1 MEIYKGASAFAGIA
15 IGKIRF
21 YRKGEYQVRQHQADD
36 VKKELHNFDV
46 ARRHVMQTLKE
57 EYDGVTGKQMAQN
70 ADEHSCKRKALER
83 MTISGGTERCLETE
97 KVSVEKMEDAQNLVL
112 EQAELLG
119 SGSFLRA
126 VQSMITGEKVTAA
139 YAVQTTRDE
148 LQSTFSNLNDP
159 SIKERIYNVSRVS
172 DLLLEILGEDENKI
186 DLGEEPVILVADTL
200 SPAELMEMNKDKLL
214 GIVTRKGSATS
225 HAAILAKNM
234 DIPCV
239 TGIGIPQ
246 SEEEWEDSVAI
257 IDGYTGTIY
266 LEPDSEIRKE
276 YEIRRKADLVER
288 EELLKLKNQ
297 ADVTKDGREVG
308 IYANIGSLD
317 DLNSVLYYGARG
329 IGLLRSEFQ
338 YLGRENYPGE
348 EELFQAYKKT
358 AQTMGDRLVIIRT
371 ADLGADKQASYLEIP
386 KETNPLMG
394 NRGIRLSLDRK
405 NLFKTQIRAIYRAS
419 WYGNLGM
426 MYPMICAE
434 EEMDEIEALV
444 AEVKEELTKE
454 EIPFKEIRTGIMM
467 ETPAAVMIGEELA
480 KRVDFLGIG
489 TNDLTQ
495 YTLAM
500 DRQNPLLQNKYNDHH
515 PAILRMIKMIVE
527 AGHAQNCKVCLCGE
541 LAADTRLSET
551 FLKMG
556 VDALSVVPACILPVR
571 KALRRVCM
579 EEQNG

>member
-15 IGKIRF
+15 IGKIQF
-21 YRKGEYQVRQHQADD
+21 YRKGEYQLRQHQADD
-36 VKKELHNFDV
+36 IKTEQRNFDI

-57 EYDGVTGKQMAQN
+57 EYDSAGISEAI
-70 ADEHSCKRKALER
+70 EH
-83 MTISGGTERCLETE
+83 
-97 KVSVEKMEDAQNLVL
+97 QVL

-126 VQSMITGEKVTAA
+126 VQSMISGEKVTAA

-148 LQSTFSNLNDP
+148 LNGTFGNLKDP
-159 SIKERIYNVSRVS
+159 SIKERIHNVSRVS
-172 DLLLEILGEDENKI
+172 DLLLEILGKEEKKI
-186 DLGEEPVILVADTL
+186 NLGEEPVILAADAL
-200 SPAELMEMNKDKLL
+200 SPAELMEMDKDKLL

-225 HAAILAKNM
+225 HTAILAKSM

-239 TGIGIPQ
+239 TGVGIPA
-246 SEEEWEDSVAI
+246 SEEEWEDTVAI
-257 IDGYTGTIY
+257 IDGYTGTLY
-266 LEPDSEIRKE
+266 LEPDREVRRE

-288 EELLKLKNQ
+288 EALLKLK
-297 ADVTKDGREVG
+297 DEKDITLDGKEVG

-317 DLNSVLYYGARG
+317 DLNSALYYGARG

-338 YLGRENYPGE
+338 YLGRESYPGE

-358 AQTMGDRLVIIRT
+358 AQTMGDRLVVIRT
-371 ADLGADKQASYLEIP
+371 ADLGADKQAAYLEIP
-386 KETNPLMG
+386 QETNPLMG
-394 NRGIRLSLDRK
+394 NRGIRFCLDRK

-426 MYPMICAE
+426 MYPMISEE
-434 EEMDEIEALV
+434 EEMDAIEELIR
-444 AEVKEELTKE
+444 EVKTELSSE
-454 EIPFKEIRTGIMM
+454 GIPFKNIRTGIMM

-480 KRVDFLGIG
+480 RRVDFLGIG

-500 DRQNPLLQNKYNDHH
+500 DRQNPLLQKKYNDHH
-515 PAILRMIKMIVE
+515 PAVVRMIKMIID
-527 AGHAQNCKVCLCGE
+527 AGHKENCKVCLCGE
-541 LAADTRLSET
+541 LAADTRLTET
-551 FLKMG
+551 FLRMG

-571 KALRRVCM
+571 KALRAARVKN
-579 EEQNG
+579 EDE

>member
-21 YRKGEYQVRQHQADD
+21 YQKGEYQLRQHQADD
-36 VKKELHNFDV
+36 IKTEQRNFDV

-57 EYDGVTGKQMAQN
+57 EYDSAGISEAI
-70 ADEHSCKRKALER
+70 EH
-83 MTISGGTERCLETE
+83 
-97 KVSVEKMEDAQNLVL
+97 QVL

-126 VQSMITGEKVTAA
+126 VQSMISGEKVTAA

-148 LQSTFSNLNDP
+148 LNGTFGNLKDP
-159 SIKERIYNVSRVS
+159 SIKERIHNVSRVS
-172 DLLLEILGEDENKI
+172 DLLLEILGKEEKKI
-186 DLGEEPVILVADTL
+186 NLGEEPVILAADAL
-200 SPAELMEMNKDKLL
+200 SPAELMEMDKDKLL

-225 HAAILAKNM
+225 HTAILAKSM

-239 TGIGIPQ
+239 TGVGIPA
-246 SEEEWEDSVAI
+246 SEEEWEDTVAI
-257 IDGYTGTIY
+257 IDGYTGTLY
-266 LEPDSEIRKE
+266 LEPDREVRRE

-288 EELLKLKNQ
+288 EALLKLK
-297 ADVTKDGREVG
+297 DEKDITLDGKEVG

-317 DLNSVLYYGARG
+317 DLNSALYYGARG

-338 YLGRENYPGE
+338 YLGRESYPGE

-358 AQTMGDRLVIIRT
+358 AQTMGDRLVVIRT
-371 ADLGADKQASYLEIP
+371 ADLGADKQAAYLEIP
-386 KETNPLMG
+386 QETNPLMG
-394 NRGIRLSLDRK
+394 NRGIRFCLDRK

-426 MYPMICAE
+426 MYPMISEE
-434 EEMDEIEALV
+434 EEMDAIEELIR
-444 AEVKEELTKE
+444 EVKAELTGE
-454 EIPFKEIRTGIMM
+454 GIPFKNIRTGIMM

-480 KRVDFLGIG
+480 RRVDFLGIG

-500 DRQNPLLQNKYNDHH
+500 DRQNPLLQKKYNDHH
-515 PAILRMIKMIVE
+515 PAVVRMIKMIID
-527 AGHAQNCKVCLCGE
+527 AGHKENCKVCLCGE
-541 LAADTRLSET
+541 LAADTRLTET
-551 FLKMG
+551 FLRMG

-571 KALRRVCM
+571 KALRAARVKN
-579 EEQNG
+579 EDE

>member
-1 MEIYKGASAFAGIA
+1 MEIYKGTSAFAGVA

-21 YRKGEYQVRQHQADD
+21 YRKGEYQTRQHQADD
-36 VKKELHNFDV
+36 VKKELKSFDI
-46 ARRHVMQTLKE
+46 ARRHVMQILKE
-57 EYDGVTGKQMAQN
+57 EYDKNQM
-70 ADEHSCKRKALER
+70 
-83 MTISGGTERCLETE
+83 
-97 KVSVEKMEDAQNLVL
+97 NLVL

-148 LQSTFSNLNDP
+148 LQSTFSGLTD
-159 SIKERIYNVSRVS
+159 SSVKERIYNVSRIS
-172 DLLLEILGEDENKI
+172 GLLLDILGEDTRKI
-186 DLGEEPVILVADTL
+186 DLGEEPVILAAENL
-200 SPAELMEMNKDKLL
+200 SPVELMEMNKDMLL
-214 GIVTRKGSATS
+214 GIITRAGSSTS

-239 TGIGIPQ
+239 TGIGLPQ
-246 SEEEWEDSVAI
+246 SEEEWEDNVAI
-257 IDGYTGTIY
+257 IDGYTGTVY
-266 LEPDSEIRKE
+266 LEPDSEVRKE
-276 YEIRRKADLVER
+276 YEIRRKADLIER
-288 EELLKLKNQ
+288 EALLQLKDA
-297 ADVTKDGREVG
+297 ADVTKDGHKVK

-317 DLNSVLYYGARG
+317 DLNSALYYGARG

-338 YLGRENYPGE
+338 YLGRESYPGE

-358 AQTMGDRLVIIRT
+358 AETMGGRFVVIRT
-371 ADLGADKQASYLEIP
+371 ADLGADKMADYLEIP

-419 WYGNLGM
+419 CYGNLGM
-426 MYPMICAE
+426 MYPMICSE
-434 EEMDEIEALV
+434 EEMDEVEAV
-444 AEVKEELTKE
+444 VEEAKMELKTAG
-454 EIPFKEIRTGIMM
+454 IPFKDIRTGIMM

-480 KRVDFLGIG
+480 KRVDFMGIG

-500 DRQNPLLQNKYNDHH
+500 DRQNPLLQKKYNDHH
-515 PAILRMIKMIVE
+515 PAILKMIQMIVE

-541 LAADTRLSET
+541 LAADTRLTEQ
-551 FLKMG
+551 FLRMG
-556 VDALSVVPACILPVR
+556 VDALSVVPVCILPVR
-571 KALRRVCM
+571 KAIREVYM
-579 EEQNG
+579 GEQNE

>member
-21 YRKGEYQVRQHQADD
+21 YRKGEYQLRQHQADD
-36 VKKELHNFDV
+36 IKTEQRNFDI

-57 EYDGVTGKQMAQN
+57 EYDSAGISEAI
-70 ADEHSCKRKALER
+70 EHQ
-83 MTISGGTERCLETE
+83 I
-97 KVSVEKMEDAQNLVL
+97 L

-126 VQSMITGEKVTAA
+126 VQSMISGEKVTAA

-148 LQSTFSNLNDP
+148 LNGTFGNLKDP
-159 SIKERIYNVSRVS
+159 SIKERIHNVSRVS
-172 DLLLEILGEDENKI
+172 DLLLEILGKEEKKI
-186 DLGEEPVILVADTL
+186 NLGEEPVILAADAL
-200 SPAELMEMNKDKLL
+200 SPAELMEMDKDKLL

-225 HAAILAKNM
+225 HTAILAKSM

-239 TGIGIPQ
+239 TGVGIPA
-246 SEEEWEDSVAI
+246 SEEEWEDTVAI
-257 IDGYTGTIY
+257 IDGYTGTLY
-266 LEPDSEIRKE
+266 LEPDREVRRE

-288 EELLKLKNQ
+288 EALLKLK
-297 ADVTKDGREVG
+297 DEKDITLDGKEVG

-317 DLNSVLYYGARG
+317 DLNSALYYGARG

-338 YLGRENYPGE
+338 YLGRESYPGE

-358 AQTMGDRLVIIRT
+358 AQTMGDRLVVIRT
-371 ADLGADKQASYLEIP
+371 ADLGADKQAAYLEIP
-386 KETNPLMG
+386 QETNPLMG
-394 NRGIRLSLDRK
+394 NRGIRFCLDRK

-426 MYPMICAE
+426 MYPMISEE
-434 EEMDEIEALV
+434 EEMDAIEELIR
-444 AEVKEELTKE
+444 EVKAELSSE
-454 EIPFKEIRTGIMM
+454 GIPFKNIRTGIMM

-500 DRQNPLLQNKYNDHH
+500 DRQNPLLQKKYNDHH
-515 PAILRMIKMIVE
+515 PAVVRMIKMIID
-527 AGHAQNCKVCLCGE
+527 AGHKENCKVCLCGE
-541 LAADTRLSET
+541 LAADTRLTET
-551 FLKMG
+551 FLRMG

-571 KALRRVCM
+571 KALRAARVKN
-579 EEQNG
+579 EDE

>member
-15 IGKIRF
+15 IGKIQF
-21 YRKGEYQVRQHQADD
+21 YRKGEYQLRQHQADD
-36 VKKELHNFDV
+36 IKTEQRNFDV

-57 EYDGVTGKQMAQN
+57 EYDSAGISEAI
-70 ADEHSCKRKALER
+70 EH
-83 MTISGGTERCLETE
+83 
-97 KVSVEKMEDAQNLVL
+97 QVL

-126 VQSMITGEKVTAA
+126 VQSMISGEKVTAA

-148 LQSTFSNLNDP
+148 LNGTFGNLKDP
-159 SIKERIYNVSRVS
+159 SIKERIHNVSRVS
-172 DLLLEILGEDENKI
+172 DLLLEILGKEEKKI
-186 DLGEEPVILVADTL
+186 NLGEEPVILAADAL
-200 SPAELMEMNKDKLL
+200 SPAELMEMDKDKLL

-225 HAAILAKNM
+225 HTAILAKSM

-239 TGIGIPQ
+239 TGVGIPA
-246 SEEEWEDSVAI
+246 SEEEWEDTVAI
-257 IDGYTGTIY
+257 IDGYTGTLY
-266 LEPDSEIRKE
+266 LEPDREVRRE

-288 EELLKLKNQ
+288 EALLKLK
-297 ADVTKDGREVG
+297 DEKDITLDGKEVG

-317 DLNSVLYYGARG
+317 DLNSALYYGARG

-338 YLGRENYPGE
+338 YLGRESYPGE

-358 AQTMGDRLVIIRT
+358 AQTMGDRLVVIRT
-371 ADLGADKQASYLEIP
+371 ADLGADKQAAYLEIP
-386 KETNPLMG
+386 QETNPLMG
-394 NRGIRLSLDRK
+394 NRGIRFCLDRK

-426 MYPMICAE
+426 MYPMISEE
-434 EEMDEIEALV
+434 EEMDAIEELIR
-444 AEVKEELTKE
+444 EVKTELSSE
-454 EIPFKEIRTGIMM
+454 GIPFKNIRTGILM

-480 KRVDFLGIG
+480 RRVDFLGIG

-500 DRQNPLLQNKYNDHH
+500 DRQNPLLQKKYNDHH
-515 PAILRMIKMIVE
+515 PAVVRMIKMIID
-527 AGHAQNCKVCLCGE
+527 AGHKENCKVCLCGE
-541 LAADTRLSET
+541 LAADTRLTET
-551 FLKMG
+551 FLRMG

-571 KALRRVCM
+571 KALRAARVKN
-579 EEQNG
+579 EDE

>member
-15 IGKIRF
+15 IGKIQF
-21 YRKGEYQVRQHQADD
+21 YRKGEYQLRQHQADD
-36 VKKELHNFDV
+36 IKTEQRNFDV

-57 EYDGVTGKQMAQN
+57 EYDSAGISEAI
-70 ADEHSCKRKALER
+70 EH
-83 MTISGGTERCLETE
+83 
-97 KVSVEKMEDAQNLVL
+97 QVL

-126 VQSMITGEKVTAA
+126 VQSMISGEKVTAA

-148 LQSTFSNLNDP
+148 LNGTFGNLKDP
-159 SIKERIYNVSRVS
+159 SIKERIHNVSRVS
-172 DLLLEILGEDENKI
+172 DLLLEILGKEEKKI
-186 DLGEEPVILVADTL
+186 NLGEEPVILAADAL
-200 SPAELMEMNKDKLL
+200 SPAELMEMDKEKLL

-225 HAAILAKNM
+225 HTAILAKSM

-239 TGIGIPQ
+239 TGVGIPA
-246 SEEEWEDSVAI
+246 SEEEWEDTVAI
-257 IDGYTGTIY
+257 IDGYTGTLY
-266 LEPDSEIRKE
+266 LEPDREVRRE

-288 EELLKLKNQ
+288 EALLKLK
-297 ADVTKDGREVG
+297 DEKDITLDGKEVG

-317 DLNSVLYYGARG
+317 DLNSALYYGARG

-338 YLGRENYPGE
+338 YLGRESYPGE

-358 AQTMGDRLVIIRT
+358 AQTMGDRLVVIRT
-371 ADLGADKQASYLEIP
+371 ADLGADKQAAYLEIP
-386 KETNPLMG
+386 QETNPLMG
-394 NRGIRLSLDRK
+394 NRGIRFCLDRK

-426 MYPMICAE
+426 MYPMISEE
-434 EEMDEIEALV
+434 EEMDAIEELIR
-444 AEVKEELTKE
+444 EVKAELTGE
-454 EIPFKEIRTGIMM
+454 GIPFKNIRTGIMM

-480 KRVDFLGIG
+480 RRVDFLGIG

-500 DRQNPLLQNKYNDHH
+500 DRQNPLLQKKYNDHH
-515 PAILRMIKMIVE
+515 PAVVRMIKMIID
-527 AGHAQNCKVCLCGE
+527 AGHKENCKVCLCGE
-541 LAADTRLSET
+541 LAADTRLTET
-551 FLKMG
+551 FLRMG

-571 KALRRVCM
+571 KALRAARVKN
-579 EEQNG
+579 EDE

>member
-15 IGKIRF
+15 IGKIQF
-21 YRKGEYQVRQHQADD
+21 YRKGEYQLRQHQADD
-36 VKKELHNFDV
+36 IKTEQRNFDV

-57 EYDGVTGKQMAQN
+57 EYDSAGISEAI
-70 ADEHSCKRKALER
+70 EH
-83 MTISGGTERCLETE
+83 
-97 KVSVEKMEDAQNLVL
+97 QVL

-126 VQSMITGEKVTAA
+126 VQSMISGEKVTAA

-148 LQSTFSNLNDP
+148 LNGTFGNLKDP
-159 SIKERIYNVSRVS
+159 SIKERIHNVSRVS
-172 DLLLEILGEDENKI
+172 DLLLEILGKEEKKI
-186 DLGEEPVILVADTL
+186 NLGEEPVILAADAL
-200 SPAELMEMNKDKLL
+200 SPAELMEMDKDKLL

-225 HAAILAKNM
+225 HTAILAKSM

-239 TGIGIPQ
+239 TGVGIPA
-246 SEEEWEDSVAI
+246 SEEEWEDTVAI
-257 IDGYTGTIY
+257 IDGYTGTLY
-266 LEPDSEIRKE
+266 LEPDREVRRE

-288 EELLKLKNQ
+288 EALLKLK
-297 ADVTKDGREVG
+297 DEKDITLDGKEVG

-317 DLNSVLYYGARG
+317 DLNSALYYGARG

-338 YLGRENYPGE
+338 YLGREGYPGE

-358 AQTMGDRLVIIRT
+358 AQTMGDRLVVIRT
-371 ADLGADKQASYLEIP
+371 ADLGADKQAAYLEIP
-386 KETNPLMG
+386 QETNPLMG
-394 NRGIRLSLDRK
+394 NRGIRFCLDRK

-426 MYPMICAE
+426 MYPMISEE
-434 EEMDEIEALV
+434 EEMDAIEELIR
-444 AEVKEELTKE
+444 EVKAELSSE
-454 EIPFKEIRTGIMM
+454 GIPFKNIRTGIMM

-480 KRVDFLGIG
+480 RRVDFLGIG

-500 DRQNPLLQNKYNDHH
+500 DRQNPLLQKKYNDHH
-515 PAILRMIKMIVE
+515 PAVVRMIKMIID
-527 AGHAQNCKVCLCGE
+527 AGHKENCKVCLCGE
-541 LAADTRLSET
+541 LAADTRLTET
-551 FLKMG
+551 FLRMG

-571 KALRRVCM
+571 KALRAARVKN
-579 EEQNG
+579 EDE

>member
-1 MEIYKGASAFAGIA
+1 MEIYKGTSAFAGVA

-21 YRKGEYQVRQHQADD
+21 YRKGEYQTRQHQADD
-36 VKKELHNFDV
+36 VKKELKSFDI
-46 ARRHVMQTLKE
+46 ARRHVMQILKE
-57 EYDGVTGKQMAQN
+57 EYDKNQM
-70 ADEHSCKRKALER
+70 
-83 MTISGGTERCLETE
+83 
-97 KVSVEKMEDAQNLVL
+97 NLVL

-148 LQSTFSNLNDP
+148 LRSTFSGLTD
-159 SIKERIYNVSRVS
+159 SSVKERIYNVSRIS
-172 DLLLEILGEDENKI
+172 GLLLDILGEDTRKI
-186 DLGEEPVILVADTL
+186 DLGEEPVILAAENL
-200 SPAELMEMNKDKLL
+200 SPVELMEMNKDMLL
-214 GIVTRKGSATS
+214 GIITRAGSSTS

-239 TGIGIPQ
+239 TGIGLPQ

-257 IDGYTGTIY
+257 IDGYTGTVY
-266 LEPDSEIRKE
+266 LEPDSEVRKE
-276 YEIRRKADLVER
+276 YEIRRKADLIER
-288 EELLKLKNQ
+288 EALLQLKDA
-297 ADVTKDGREVG
+297 ADVTKDGHKVK

-317 DLNSVLYYGARG
+317 DLNSALYYGARG

-338 YLGRENYPGE
+338 YLGRESYPGE

-358 AQTMGDRLVIIRT
+358 AETMGDRFVVIRT
-371 ADLGADKQASYLEIP
+371 ADLGADKTAGYLEIP

-419 WYGNLGM
+419 CYGNLGM
-426 MYPMICAE
+426 MYPMICSE
-434 EEMDEIEALV
+434 EEMDEVEAV
-444 AEVKEELTKE
+444 VEEAKMELKTAG
-454 EIPFKEIRTGIMM
+454 IPFKDIRTGIMM

-480 KRVDFLGIG
+480 KRVDFMGIG

-500 DRQNPLLQNKYNDHH
+500 DRQNPLLQKKYNDHH
-515 PAILRMIKMIVE
+515 PAILKMIQMIVE

-541 LAADTRLSET
+541 LAADTRLTEQ
-551 FLKMG
+551 FLRMG
-556 VDALSVVPACILPVR
+556 VDALSVVPVCILPVR
-571 KALRRVCM
+571 KAIREVYM
-579 EEQNG
+579 GEQNE

>member
-21 YRKGEYQVRQHQADD
+21 YRKGEYQLRQHQADD
-36 VKKELHNFDV
+36 IKTEQRNFDI

-57 EYDGVTGKQMAQN
+57 EYDSAGISEAI
-70 ADEHSCKRKALER
+70 EH
-83 MTISGGTERCLETE
+83 
-97 KVSVEKMEDAQNLVL
+97 QVL

-126 VQSMITGEKVTAA
+126 VQSMISGEKVTAA

-148 LQSTFSNLNDP
+148 LNGTFGNLKDS
-159 SIKERIYNVSRVS
+159 SIKERIHNVSRVS
-172 DLLLEILGEDENKI
+172 DLLLEILGKEEKKI
-186 DLGEEPVILVADTL
+186 NLGEEPVILAADAL
-200 SPAELMEMNKDKLL
+200 SPAELMEMDKDKLL

-225 HAAILAKNM
+225 HTAILAKSM

-239 TGIGIPQ
+239 TGVGIPA
-246 SEEEWEDSVAI
+246 SEEEWEDTVAI
-257 IDGYTGTIY
+257 IDGYTGTLY
-266 LEPDSEIRKE
+266 LEPDREVRRE

-288 EELLKLKNQ
+288 EALLKLK
-297 ADVTKDGREVG
+297 DEKDITLDGKEVG

-317 DLNSVLYYGARG
+317 DLNSALYYGARG

-338 YLGRENYPGE
+338 YLGRESYPGE

-358 AQTMGDRLVIIRT
+358 AQTMGDRLVVIRT
-371 ADLGADKQASYLEIP
+371 ADLGADKQAAYLEIP
-386 KETNPLMG
+386 QETNPLMG
-394 NRGIRLSLDRK
+394 NRGIRFCLDRK

-426 MYPMICAE
+426 MYPMISEE
-434 EEMDEIEALV
+434 EEMDAIEELIR
-444 AEVKEELTKE
+444 EVKTELSSE
-454 EIPFKEIRTGIMM
+454 GIPFKNIRTGIMM

-480 KRVDFLGIG
+480 RRVDFLGIG

-500 DRQNPLLQNKYNDHH
+500 DRQNPLLQKKYNDHH
-515 PAILRMIKMIVE
+515 PAVVRMIKMIID
-527 AGHAQNCKVCLCGE
+527 AGHKENCKVCLCGE
-541 LAADTRLSET
+541 LAADTRLTET
-551 FLKMG
+551 FLRMG

-571 KALRRVCM
+571 KALRAARVKN
-579 EEQNG
+579 EDE

>member
-15 IGKIRF
+15 IGKIQF
-21 YRKGEYQVRQHQADD
+21 YRKGEYQLRQHQADD
-36 VKKELHNFDV
+36 IKTEQRNFDV

-57 EYDGVTGKQMAQN
+57 EYDSAGISEAI
-70 ADEHSCKRKALER
+70 EH
-83 MTISGGTERCLETE
+83 
-97 KVSVEKMEDAQNLVL
+97 QVL

-126 VQSMITGEKVTAA
+126 VQSMISGEKVTAA

-148 LQSTFSNLNDP
+148 LNGTFGNLKDP
-159 SIKERIYNVSRVS
+159 SIKERIHNVSRVS
-172 DLLLEILGEDENKI
+172 DLLLEILGKEEKKI
-186 DLGEEPVILVADTL
+186 NLGEEPVILAADAL
-200 SPAELMEMNKDKLL
+200 SPAELMEMDKERLL

-225 HAAILAKNM
+225 HTAILAKSM

-239 TGIGIPQ
+239 TGVGIPA
-246 SEEEWEDSVAI
+246 SEEEWEDTVAI
-257 IDGYTGTIY
+257 IDGYTGTLY
-266 LEPDSEIRKE
+266 LEPDREVRRE

-288 EELLKLKNQ
+288 EALLKLK
-297 ADVTKDGREVG
+297 DEKDITLDGKEVG

-317 DLNSVLYYGARG
+317 DLNSALYYGARG

-338 YLGRENYPGE
+338 YLGRESYPGE

-358 AQTMGDRLVIIRT
+358 AQTMGDRLVVIRT
-371 ADLGADKQASYLEIP
+371 ADLGADKQAAYLEIP
-386 KETNPLMG
+386 QETNPLMG
-394 NRGIRLSLDRK
+394 NRGIRFCLDRK

-426 MYPMICAE
+426 MYPMISEE
-434 EEMDEIEALV
+434 EEMDAIEELIR
-444 AEVKEELTKE
+444 EVKAELTGE
-454 EIPFKEIRTGIMM
+454 GIPFKNIRTGIMM

-480 KRVDFLGIG
+480 RRVDFLGIG

-500 DRQNPLLQNKYNDHH
+500 DRQNPLLQKKYNDHH
-515 PAILRMIKMIVE
+515 PAVVRMIKMIID
-527 AGHAQNCKVCLCGE
+527 AGHKENCKVCLCGE
-541 LAADTRLSET
+541 LAADTRLTET
-551 FLKMG
+551 FLRMG

-571 KALRRVCM
+571 KALRAARVKN
-579 EEQNG
+579 EDE

>member
-15 IGKIRF
+15 IGKIWF
-21 YRKGEYQVRQHQADD
+21 YKKGEYQIRQHQADD
-36 VKKELHNFDV
+36 VKKELKVFDV

-57 EYDGVTGKQMAQN
+57 EYD
-70 ADEHSCKRKALER
+70 
-83 MTISGGTERCLETE
+83 
-97 KVSVEKMEDAQNLVL
+97 KMSENQIL
-112 EQAELLG
+112 EQAKLLG

-139 YAVQTTRDE
+139 YAVETTKDE
-148 LQSTFSNLNDP
+148 LQGTFSGLNDV
-159 SIKERIYNVSRVS
+159 SIKERIFNVSRVCE
-172 DLLLEILGEDENKI
+172 LLLEILGEDEKKI
-186 DLGEEPVILVADTL
+186 NLGEEPVILAADTL
-200 SPAELMEMNKDKLL
+200 SPAELMEMDKEKLL
-214 GIVTRKGSATS
+214 GIITRGGSATS

-257 IDGYTGTIY
+257 IDGYTGTVY
-266 LEPDSEIRKE
+266 LEPDNEVRRE
-276 YEIRRKADLVER
+276 YEIRQNADKVER
-288 EELLKLKNQ
+288 ESLLKLR
-297 ADVTKDGREVG
+297 DERDITLDGHEVG
-308 IYANIGSLD
+308 IYANIGNLD
-317 DLNSVLYYGARG
+317 DLNSAIYYGARG
-329 IGLLRSEFQ
+329 VGLLRSEFQ

-348 EELFQAYKKT
+348 EELFQAYKKS
-358 AQTMGDRLVIIRT
+358 AQTMGERLVVIRT

-386 KETNPLMG
+386 QETNPLMG
-394 NRGIRLSLDRK
+394 NRGIRFCLDRK

-419 WYGNLGM
+419 WYGNLAM

-444 AEVKEELTKE
+444 AEVKGELTKE
-454 EIPFKEIRTGIMM
+454 GIPFKEIRTGIMM

-541 LAADTRLSET
+541 LAADTRLTET

-571 KALRRVCM
+571 KALRGVCM
-579 EEQNG
+579 EDKNG

>member
-15 IGKIRF
+15 IGKIQF
-21 YRKGEYQVRQHQADD
+21 YRKGEYQLRQHQADD
-36 VKKELHNFDV
+36 IKTEQRNFDI

-57 EYDGVTGKQMAQN
+57 EYDSAGISEAI
-70 ADEHSCKRKALER
+70 EH
-83 MTISGGTERCLETE
+83 
-97 KVSVEKMEDAQNLVL
+97 QVL

-126 VQSMITGEKVTAA
+126 VQSMISGEKVTAA

-148 LQSTFSNLNDP
+148 LNGTFGNLKDP
-159 SIKERIYNVSRVS
+159 SIKERIHNVSRVS
-172 DLLLEILGEDENKI
+172 DLLLEILGKEEKKI
-186 DLGEEPVILVADTL
+186 NLGEEPVILAADAL
-200 SPAELMEMNKDKLL
+200 SPAELMEMDKDKLL

-225 HAAILAKNM
+225 HTAILAKSM

-239 TGIGIPQ
+239 TGVGIPA
-246 SEEEWEDSVAI
+246 SEEEWEDTVAI
-257 IDGYTGTIY
+257 IDGYTGTLY
-266 LEPDSEIRKE
+266 LEPDREVRRE

-288 EELLKLKNQ
+288 EALLKLK
-297 ADVTKDGREVG
+297 DEKDITLDGKEVG

-317 DLNSVLYYGARG
+317 DLNSALYYGARG

-338 YLGRENYPGE
+338 YLGRESYPGE

-358 AQTMGDRLVIIRT
+358 AQTMGDRLVVIRT
-371 ADLGADKQASYLEIP
+371 ADLGADKQAAYLEIP
-386 KETNPLMG
+386 QETNPLMG
-394 NRGIRLSLDRK
+394 NRGIRFCLDRK

-426 MYPMICAE
+426 MYPMISEE
-434 EEMDEIEALV
+434 EEMDAIEELIR
-444 AEVKEELTKE
+444 EVKDELTGE
-454 EIPFKEIRTGIMM
+454 GIPFKNIRTGIMM

-480 KRVDFLGIG
+480 RRVDFLGIG

-500 DRQNPLLQNKYNDHH
+500 DRQNPLLQKKYNDHH
-515 PAILRMIKMIVE
+515 PAVVRMIKMIID
-527 AGHAQNCKVCLCGE
+527 AGHKENCKVCLCGE
-541 LAADTRLSET
+541 LAADTRLTET
-551 FLKMG
+551 FLRMG

-571 KALRRVCM
+571 KALQAARVKN
-579 EEQNG
+579 EDEIKDIVHE

>member
-15 IGKIRF
+15 IGKIQF
-21 YRKGEYQVRQHQADD
+21 YRKGEYQLRQHQADD
-36 VKKELHNFDV
+36 IKTEQRNFDV

-57 EYDGVTGKQMAQN
+57 EYDSAGISEAI
-70 ADEHSCKRKALER
+70 EHQ
-83 MTISGGTERCLETE
+83 I
-97 KVSVEKMEDAQNLVL
+97 L

-126 VQSMITGEKVTAA
+126 VQSMISGEKVTAA

-148 LQSTFSNLNDP
+148 LNGTFGNLKDP
-159 SIKERIYNVSRVS
+159 SIKERIHNVSRVS
-172 DLLLEILGEDENKI
+172 DLLLEILGKEEKKI
-186 DLGEEPVILVADTL
+186 NLGEEPVILAADAL
-200 SPAELMEMNKDKLL
+200 SPAELMEMDKDKLL

-225 HAAILAKNM
+225 HTAILAKSM

-239 TGIGIPQ
+239 TGVGIPA
-246 SEEEWEDSVAI
+246 SEEEWEDTVAI
-257 IDGYTGTIY
+257 IDGYTGTLY
-266 LEPDSEIRKE
+266 LEPDREVRRE

-288 EELLKLKNQ
+288 EALLKLK
-297 ADVTKDGREVG
+297 DEKDITLDGKEVG

-317 DLNSVLYYGARG
+317 DLNSALYYGARG

-338 YLGRENYPGE
+338 YLGRESYPGE

-358 AQTMGDRLVIIRT
+358 AQTMGDRLVVIRT
-371 ADLGADKQASYLEIP
+371 ADLGADKQAAYLEIP
-386 KETNPLMG
+386 QETNPLMG
-394 NRGIRLSLDRK
+394 NRGIRFCLDRK

-426 MYPMICAE
+426 MYPMISEE
-434 EEMDEIEALV
+434 EEMDAIEELIR
-444 AEVKEELTKE
+444 EVKAELSSE
-454 EIPFKEIRTGIMM
+454 GIPFKNIRTGIMM

-480 KRVDFLGIG
+480 RRVDFLGIG

-500 DRQNPLLQNKYNDHH
+500 DRQNPLLQKKYNDHH
-515 PAILRMIKMIVE
+515 PAVVRMIKMIID
-527 AGHAQNCKVCLCGE
+527 AGHKENCKVCLCGE
-541 LAADTRLSET
+541 LAADTRLTET
-551 FLKMG
+551 FLRMG

-571 KALRRVCM
+571 KALRAARVKN
-579 EEQNG
+579 EDE

>member
-15 IGKIRF
+15 IGKIWF
-21 YRKGEYQVRQHQADD
+21 YKKGEYQIRQHQADD
-36 VKKELHNFDV
+36 VKKELKVFDV

-57 EYDGVTGKQMAQN
+57 EYD
-70 ADEHSCKRKALER
+70 
-83 MTISGGTERCLETE
+83 
-97 KVSVEKMEDAQNLVL
+97 KMSENQIL
-112 EQAELLG
+112 EQAKLLG

-139 YAVQTTRDE
+139 YAVETTKDE
-148 LQSTFSNLNDP
+148 LQGTFSGLNDV
-159 SIKERIYNVSRVS
+159 SIKERIFNVSRVCE
-172 DLLLEILGEDENKI
+172 LLLEILGEDEKKI
-186 DLGEEPVILVADTL
+186 NLGEEPVILAADTL
-200 SPAELMEMNKDKLL
+200 SPAELMEMDKEKLL
-214 GIVTRKGSATS
+214 GIITRGGSATS

-257 IDGYTGTIY
+257 IDGYTGTVY
-266 LEPDSEIRKE
+266 LEPDNEVRRE
-276 YEIRRKADLVER
+276 YEIRQNADKVER
-288 EELLKLKNQ
+288 ESLLKLR
-297 ADVTKDGREVG
+297 DERDITLDGHEVG
-308 IYANIGSLD
+308 IYANIGNLD
-317 DLNSVLYYGARG
+317 DLNSAIYYGARG

-348 EELFQAYKKT
+348 EELFQAYKKS
-358 AQTMGDRLVIIRT
+358 AQTMGERLVVIRT

-386 KETNPLMG
+386 QETNPMMG
-394 NRGIRLSLDRK
+394 NRGIRFCLDRK

-426 MYPMICAE
+426 MYPMIWAE

-444 AEVKEELTKE
+444 AEVKGELTKE
-454 EIPFKEIRTGIMM
+454 GIPFKEIRTGIMM

-541 LAADTRLSET
+541 LAADTRLTET

-571 KALRRVCM
+571 KALRGVCM
-579 EEQNG
+579 EDKKWIKKVKS

>member
-21 YRKGEYQVRQHQADD
+21 YKKGEYQIRQHQADD
-36 VKKELHNFDV
+36 VKKELKVFDV

-57 EYDGVTGKQMAQN
+57 EYD
-70 ADEHSCKRKALER
+70 
-83 MTISGGTERCLETE
+83 
-97 KVSVEKMEDAQNLVL
+97 KMSENQIL
-112 EQAELLG
+112 EQAKLLG

-139 YAVQTTRDE
+139 YAVETTKDE
-148 LQSTFSNLNDP
+148 LQGTFSGLNDV
-159 SIKERIYNVSRVS
+159 SVKERIFNVSRVCE
-172 DLLLEILGEDENKI
+172 LLLEILGEDEKKI
-186 DLGEEPVILVADTL
+186 NLGEEPVILAADTL
-200 SPAELMEMNKDKLL
+200 SPAELMEMDKEKLL
-214 GIVTRKGSATS
+214 GIITRGGSATS

-234 DIPCV
+234 EIPCV

-257 IDGYTGTIY
+257 IDGYTGTLY
-266 LEPDSEIRKE
+266 LEPDNEVRRE
-276 YEIRRKADLVER
+276 YEIRQNADKVER
-288 EELLKLKNQ
+288 ESLLKLR
-297 ADVTKDGREVG
+297 DERDITLDGHEVG
-308 IYANIGSLD
+308 IYANIGNLD
-317 DLNSVLYYGARG
+317 DLNSAIYYGARG

-348 EELFQAYKKT
+348 EELFQAYKKS
-358 AQTMGDRLVIIRT
+358 AQTMGERLVVIRT

-386 KETNPLMG
+386 QETNPLMG
-394 NRGIRLSLDRK
+394 NRGIRFCLDRK

-541 LAADTRLSET
+541 LAADTRLTET

-571 KALRRVCM
+571 KALRGVCM

>member
-21 YRKGEYQVRQHQADD
+21 YQKGEYQLRQHQADD
-36 VKKELHNFDV
+36 IKTEQRNFDI

-57 EYDGVTGKQMAQN
+57 EYDSAGISEAI
-70 ADEHSCKRKALER
+70 EH
-83 MTISGGTERCLETE
+83 
-97 KVSVEKMEDAQNLVL
+97 QVL

-126 VQSMITGEKVTAA
+126 VQSMISGEKVTAA

-148 LQSTFSNLNDP
+148 LNGTFSNLKDP
-159 SIKERIYNVSRVS
+159 SIKERIHNVSRIS
-172 DLLLEILGEDENKI
+172 DLLLEILGKEEKKI
-186 DLGEEPVILVADTL
+186 NLGEEPVILAADAL
-200 SPAELMEMNKDKLL
+200 SPAELMEMDKDKLL

-225 HAAILAKNM
+225 HTAILAKSM

-239 TGIGIPQ
+239 TGVGIPA
-246 SEEEWEDSVAI
+246 SEEEWEDTVAI
-257 IDGYTGTIY
+257 IDGYTGTLY
-266 LEPDSEIRKE
+266 LEPDREVRRE

-288 EELLKLKNQ
+288 EALLKLK
-297 ADVTKDGREVG
+297 DEKDITLDGKEVG

-317 DLNSVLYYGARG
+317 DLNSALYYGARG

-338 YLGRENYPGE
+338 YLGRESYPGE

-358 AQTMGDRLVIIRT
+358 AQTMGDRLVVIRT
-371 ADLGADKQASYLEIP
+371 ADLGADKQAAYLEIP
-386 KETNPLMG
+386 QETNPLMG
-394 NRGIRLSLDRK
+394 NRGIRFCLDRK

-426 MYPMICAE
+426 MYPMISEE
-434 EEMDEIEALV
+434 EEMDAIEELIR
-444 AEVKEELTKE
+444 EVKAELSSE
-454 EIPFKEIRTGIMM
+454 GIPFKNIRTGIMM

-480 KRVDFLGIG
+480 RRVDFLGIG

-500 DRQNPLLQNKYNDHH
+500 DRQNPLLQKKYDDHH
-515 PAILRMIKMIVE
+515 PAVVRMIKMIID
-527 AGHAQNCKVCLCGE
+527 AGHKENCKVCLCGE
-541 LAADTRLSET
+541 LAADTRLTET
-551 FLKMG
+551 FLRMG

-571 KALRRVCM
+571 KALRAARVKN
-579 EEQNG
+579 EDE

>member
-15 IGKIRF
+15 IGKIQF
-21 YRKGEYQVRQHQADD
+21 YRKGEYQLRQHQADD
-36 VKKELHNFDV
+36 IKTEQRNFDI

-57 EYDGVTGKQMAQN
+57 EYDSAGISEAI
-70 ADEHSCKRKALER
+70 EH
-83 MTISGGTERCLETE
+83 
-97 KVSVEKMEDAQNLVL
+97 QVL

-126 VQSMITGEKVTAA
+126 VQSMISGEKVTAA

-148 LQSTFSNLNDP
+148 LNGTFGNLKDP
-159 SIKERIYNVSRVS
+159 SIKERIHNVSRVS
-172 DLLLEILGEDENKI
+172 DLLLEILGKEEKKI
-186 DLGEEPVILVADTL
+186 NLGEEPVILAADAL
-200 SPAELMEMNKDKLL
+200 SPAELMEMDKDKLL

-225 HAAILAKNM
+225 HTAILAKSM

-239 TGIGIPQ
+239 TGVGIPA
-246 SEEEWEDSVAI
+246 SEEEWEDTVAI
-257 IDGYTGTIY
+257 IDGYTGTLY
-266 LEPDSEIRKE
+266 LEPDREVRRE

-288 EELLKLKNQ
+288 EALLKLK
-297 ADVTKDGREVG
+297 DEKDITLDGKEVG

-317 DLNSVLYYGARG
+317 DLNSALYYGARG

-338 YLGRENYPGE
+338 YLGRESYPGE

-358 AQTMGDRLVIIRT
+358 AQTMGDRLVVIRT
-371 ADLGADKQASYLEIP
+371 ADLGADKQAAYLEIP
-386 KETNPLMG
+386 QETNPLMG
-394 NRGIRLSLDRK
+394 NRGIRFCLDRK

-426 MYPMICAE
+426 MYPMISEE
-434 EEMDEIEALV
+434 EEMDAIEELIR
-444 AEVKEELTKE
+444 EVKAELSSE
-454 EIPFKEIRTGIMM
+454 GILFKNIRTGIMM

-480 KRVDFLGIG
+480 RRVDFLGIG

-500 DRQNPLLQNKYNDHH
+500 DRQNPLLQKKYNDHH
-515 PAILRMIKMIVE
+515 PAVVRMIKMIID
-527 AGHAQNCKVCLCGE
+527 AGHKENCKVCLCGE
-541 LAADTRLSET
+541 LAADTRLTET
-551 FLKMG
+551 FLRMG

-571 KALRRVCM
+571 KALRAARVKN
-579 EEQNG
+579 EDE

>member
-21 YRKGEYQVRQHQADD
+21 YQNGEYQLRLHQADD
-36 VKKELHNFDV
+36 IKTEQRNFDI

-57 EYDGVTGKQMAQN
+57 EYDSAGSSEAI
-70 ADEHSCKRKALER
+70 EH
-83 MTISGGTERCLETE
+83 
-97 KVSVEKMEDAQNLVL
+97 QVL

-126 VQSMITGEKVTAA
+126 VQSMISGEKVTAA

-148 LQSTFSNLNDP
+148 LNGTFSNLKDP
-159 SIKERIYNVSRVS
+159 SIKERIHNVSRVS
-172 DLLLEILGEDENKI
+172 DLLLEILGKEEKKI
-186 DLGEEPVILVADTL
+186 NLGEEPVILAADAL
-200 SPAELMEMNKDKLL
+200 SPAELMEMDKDKLL

-225 HAAILAKNM
+225 HTAILAKSM

-239 TGIGIPQ
+239 TGVGIPA
-246 SEEEWEDSVAI
+246 SEEEWEDTVAI
-257 IDGYTGTIY
+257 IDGYTGTLY
-266 LEPDSEIRKE
+266 LEPDREVRRE
-276 YEIRRKADLVER
+276 YEIRRKADIVER
-288 EELLKLKNQ
+288 EALLKLK
-297 ADVTKDGREVG
+297 DEKDITLDGREVG

-317 DLNSVLYYGARG
+317 DLNSALYYGARG

-338 YLGRENYPGE
+338 YLGRESYPGE

-358 AQTMGDRLVIIRT
+358 AQTMGERLVVIRT
-371 ADLGADKQASYLEIP
+371 ADLGADKQAAYLEIP
-386 KETNPLMG
+386 QETNPLMG
-394 NRGIRLSLDRK
+394 NRGIRFCLDRK

-426 MYPMICAE
+426 MYPMISEE
-434 EEMDEIEALV
+434 EEMDAIEELIQ
-444 AEVKEELTKE
+444 EVKAELSSE
-454 EIPFKEIRTGIMM
+454 GIPFKNIRTGIMM

-480 KRVDFLGIG
+480 RRVDFLGIG

-500 DRQNPLLQNKYNDHH
+500 DRQNPLLQKKYDDHH
-515 PAILRMIKMIVE
+515 PAVVRMIKMIID
-527 AGHAQNCKVCLCGE
+527 AGHKENCKVCLCGE
-541 LAADTRLSET
+541 LAADARLTET
-551 FLKMG
+551 FLRMG

-571 KALRRVCM
+571 KALRAARVKN
-579 EEQNG
+579 EDEIKDIVHE

>member
-21 YRKGEYQVRQHQADD
+21 YQKGEYQLRQHQADD
-36 VKKELHNFDV
+36 IKTEQRNFDI

-57 EYDGVTGKQMAQN
+57 EYDSAGISEAI
-70 ADEHSCKRKALER
+70 EH
-83 MTISGGTERCLETE
+83 
-97 KVSVEKMEDAQNLVL
+97 QVL

-126 VQSMITGEKVTAA
+126 VQSMISGEKVTAA

-148 LQSTFSNLNDP
+148 LNGTFSNLKDP
-159 SIKERIYNVSRVS
+159 SIKERIHNVSRVS
-172 DLLLEILGEDENKI
+172 DLLLEILGKEEKKI
-186 DLGEEPVILVADTL
+186 NLGEEPVILAADAL
-200 SPAELMEMNKDKLL
+200 SPAELMEMDKDKLL

-225 HAAILAKNM
+225 HTAILAKSM

-239 TGIGIPQ
+239 TGVGIPA
-246 SEEEWEDSVAI
+246 SEEEWEDTVAI
-257 IDGYTGTIY
+257 IDGYTGTLY
-266 LEPDSEIRKE
+266 LEPDREVRRE
-276 YEIRRKADLVER
+276 YEIRRKADIVER
-288 EELLKLKNQ
+288 EALLKLK
-297 ADVTKDGREVG
+297 DEKDITLDGKEVG

-317 DLNSVLYYGARG
+317 DLNSALYYGTRG

-338 YLGRENYPGE
+338 YLGRESYPGE

-358 AQTMGDRLVIIRT
+358 AQTMGDRLVVIRT
-371 ADLGADKQASYLEIP
+371 ADLGADKQAAYLEIP
-386 KETNPLMG
+386 QETNPLMG
-394 NRGIRLSLDRK
+394 NRGIRFCLDRK

-426 MYPMICAE
+426 MYPMISEE
-434 EEMDEIEALV
+434 EEMDAIEELIR
-444 AEVKEELTKE
+444 EVKAELTGE
-454 EIPFKEIRTGIMM
+454 GIPFKNIRTGIMM

-480 KRVDFLGIG
+480 RRVDFLGIG

-500 DRQNPLLQNKYNDHH
+500 DRQNPLLQKKYDDHH
-515 PAILRMIKMIVE
+515 PAVVRMIKMIID
-527 AGHAQNCKVCLCGE
+527 AGHKENCKVCLCGE
-541 LAADTRLSET
+541 LAADARLTET
-551 FLKMG
+551 FLRMG

-571 KALRRVCM
+571 KALRAARVKN
-579 EEQNG
+579 EDE

>member
-15 IGKIRF
+15 IGKIQF
-21 YRKGEYQVRQHQADD
+21 YRKGEYQLRQHQADD
-36 VKKELHNFDV
+36 IKTEQRNFDV

-57 EYDGVTGKQMAQN
+57 EYDSAGISEAI
-70 ADEHSCKRKALER
+70 EH
-83 MTISGGTERCLETE
+83 
-97 KVSVEKMEDAQNLVL
+97 QVL

-126 VQSMITGEKVTAA
+126 VQSMISGEKVTAA

-148 LQSTFSNLNDP
+148 LNGTFGNLKDP
-159 SIKERIYNVSRVS
+159 SIKERIHNVSRVS
-172 DLLLEILGEDENKI
+172 DLLLEILGKEEKKI
-186 DLGEEPVILVADTL
+186 NLGEEPVILAADAL
-200 SPAELMEMNKDKLL
+200 SPAELMEMDKDKLL

-225 HAAILAKNM
+225 HTAILAKSM

-239 TGIGIPQ
+239 TGVGIPA
-246 SEEEWEDSVAI
+246 SEEEWEDTVAI
-257 IDGYTGTIY
+257 IDGYTGTLY
-266 LEPDSEIRKE
+266 LEPDREVRRE

-288 EELLKLKNQ
+288 EALLKLKNE
-297 ADVTKDGREVG
+297 KDITLDGKEVG

-317 DLNSVLYYGARG
+317 DLNSALYYGARG

-338 YLGRENYPGE
+338 YLGRESYPGE

-358 AQTMGDRLVIIRT
+358 AQTMGDRLVVIRT
-371 ADLGADKQASYLEIP
+371 ADLGADKQAAYLEIP
-386 KETNPLMG
+386 QETNPLMG
-394 NRGIRLSLDRK
+394 NRGIRFCLDRK

-426 MYPMICAE
+426 MYPMISEE
-434 EEMDEIEALV
+434 EEMDAIEELIR
-444 AEVKEELTKE
+444 EVKAELTGE
-454 EIPFKEIRTGIMM
+454 GIPFKNIRTGIMM

-480 KRVDFLGIG
+480 RRVDFLGIG

-500 DRQNPLLQNKYNDHH
+500 DRQNPLLQKKYNDHH
-515 PAILRMIKMIVE
+515 PAVVRMIKMIID
-527 AGHAQNCKVCLCGE
+527 AGHKENCKVCLCGE
-541 LAADTRLSET
+541 LAADTRLTET
-551 FLKMG
+551 FLRMG

-571 KALRRVCM
+571 KALRAARVKN
-579 EEQNG
+579 EDE

>member
-1 MEIYKGASAFAGIA
+1 MEIYKGTSAFAGVA

-21 YRKGEYQVRQHQADD
+21 YRKGEYQTRQHQADD
-36 VKKELHNFDV
+36 VKKELKSFDI
-46 ARRHVMQTLKE
+46 ARRHVMQILKE
-57 EYDGVTGKQMAQN
+57 EYDKNQM
-70 ADEHSCKRKALER
+70 
-83 MTISGGTERCLETE
+83 
-97 KVSVEKMEDAQNLVL
+97 NLVL

-148 LQSTFSNLNDP
+148 LQSTFSGLTD
-159 SIKERIYNVSRVS
+159 SSVKERIYNVSRIS
-172 DLLLEILGEDENKI
+172 GLLLDILGGDTRKI
-186 DLGEEPVILVADTL
+186 DLGEEPVILAAENL
-200 SPAELMEMNKDKLL
+200 SPVELMEMNKDMLL
-214 GIVTRKGSATS
+214 GIITRAGSSTS

-239 TGIGIPQ
+239 TGIGLPQ
-246 SEEEWEDSVAI
+246 SEEEWEDNVAI
-257 IDGYTGTIY
+257 IDGYTGTVY
-266 LEPDSEIRKE
+266 LEPGSEVRKE
-276 YEIRRKADLVER
+276 YEIRRKADLIER
-288 EELLKLKNQ
+288 EALLQLKDA
-297 ADVTKDGREVG
+297 ADVTKDGHKVK

-317 DLNSVLYYGARG
+317 DLNSALYYGARG

-338 YLGRENYPGE
+338 YLGRESYPGE

-358 AQTMGDRLVIIRT
+358 AETMGDRFVVIRT
-371 ADLGADKQASYLEIP
+371 ADLGADKMADYLEIP

-419 WYGNLGM
+419 CYGNLGM
-426 MYPMICAE
+426 MYPMICSE
-434 EEMDEIEALV
+434 EEMDEVEAV
-444 AEVKEELTKE
+444 VEEAKMELKTAG
-454 EIPFKEIRTGIMM
+454 IPFKDIRTGIMM

-480 KRVDFLGIG
+480 KRVDFMGIG

-500 DRQNPLLQNKYNDHH
+500 DRQNPLLQKKYNDHH
-515 PAILRMIKMIVE
+515 PAILKMIQMIVE

-541 LAADTRLSET
+541 LAADTRLTEQ
-551 FLKMG
+551 FLRMG
-556 VDALSVVPACILPVR
+556 VDALSVVPVCILPVR
-571 KALRRVCM
+571 KAIREVYM
-579 EEQNG
+579 GEQNE

>member
-15 IGKIRF
+15 IGKIQF
-21 YRKGEYQVRQHQADD
+21 YRKGEYQLRQHQADD
-36 VKKELHNFDV
+36 IKTEQRNFDV

-57 EYDGVTGKQMAQN
+57 EYDSAGISEAI
-70 ADEHSCKRKALER
+70 EH
-83 MTISGGTERCLETE
+83 
-97 KVSVEKMEDAQNLVL
+97 QVL

-126 VQSMITGEKVTAA
+126 VQSMISGEKVTAA

-148 LQSTFSNLNDP
+148 LNGTFGNLKDP
-159 SIKERIYNVSRVS
+159 SIKERIHNVSRVS
-172 DLLLEILGEDENKI
+172 DLLLEILGKEEKKI
-186 DLGEEPVILVADTL
+186 NLGEEPVILAADAL
-200 SPAELMEMNKDKLL
+200 SPAELMEMDKDKLL

-225 HAAILAKNM
+225 HTAILAKSM

-239 TGIGIPQ
+239 TGVGIPA
-246 SEEEWEDSVAI
+246 SEEEWEDTVAI
-257 IDGYTGTIY
+257 IDGYTGTLY
-266 LEPDSEIRKE
+266 LEPDREVRRE

-288 EELLKLKNQ
+288 EALLKLK
-297 ADVTKDGREVG
+297 DEKDITLDGKEVG

-317 DLNSVLYYGARG
+317 DLNSALYYGARG

-338 YLGRENYPGE
+338 YLGRESYPGE

-358 AQTMGDRLVIIRT
+358 AQTMGDRLVVIRT
-371 ADLGADKQASYLEIP
+371 ADLGADKQAAYLEIP
-386 KETNPLMG
+386 QETNPLMG
-394 NRGIRLSLDRK
+394 NRGIRFCLDRK

-426 MYPMICAE
+426 MYPMISEE
-434 EEMDEIEALV
+434 EEMDAIEELIR
-444 AEVKEELTKE
+444 EVKAELTGE
-454 EIPFKEIRTGIMM
+454 GIPFKNIRTGIMM

-480 KRVDFLGIG
+480 RRVDFLGIG

-500 DRQNPLLQNKYNDHH
+500 DRQNPLLQKKYNDHH
-515 PAILRMIKMIVE
+515 PAVVRMIKMIID
-527 AGHAQNCKVCLCGE
+527 AGHKENCKVCLCGE
-541 LAADTRLSET
+541 LAADTRLTET
-551 FLKMG
+551 FLRMG

-571 KALRRVCM
+571 KALRAVRVKN
-579 EEQNG
+579 EDE

>member
-15 IGKIRF
+15 IGKIWF
-21 YRKGEYQVRQHQADD
+21 YKKGEYQIRQHQADD
-36 VKKELHNFDV
+36 VKKELKVFDV

-57 EYDGVTGKQMAQN
+57 EYD
-70 ADEHSCKRKALER
+70 
-83 MTISGGTERCLETE
+83 
-97 KVSVEKMEDAQNLVL
+97 KMSENQIL
-112 EQAELLG
+112 EQAKLLG

-139 YAVQTTRDE
+139 YAVETTKDE
-148 LQSTFSNLNDP
+148 LQGTFSGLNDV
-159 SIKERIYNVSRVS
+159 SIKERIFNVSRVCE
-172 DLLLEILGEDENKI
+172 LLLEILGEDEKKI
-186 DLGEEPVILVADTL
+186 NLGEEPVILAADTL
-200 SPAELMEMNKDKLL
+200 SPAELMEMDKEKLL
-214 GIVTRKGSATS
+214 GIITRGGSATS

-257 IDGYTGTIY
+257 IDGYTGTVY
-266 LEPDSEIRKE
+266 LEPDNEVRRE
-276 YEIRRKADLVER
+276 YEIRQNADKVER
-288 EELLKLKNQ
+288 ESLLKLR
-297 ADVTKDGREVG
+297 DERDITLDGHEVG
-308 IYANIGSLD
+308 IYANIGNLD
-317 DLNSVLYYGARG
+317 DLNSAIYYGARG
-329 IGLLRSEFQ
+329 VGLLRSEFQ

-348 EELFQAYKKT
+348 EELFQAYKKS
-358 AQTMGDRLVIIRT
+358 AQTMGERLEVIRT

-386 KETNPLMG
+386 QETNPLMG
-394 NRGIRLSLDRK
+394 NRGIRFCLDRK

-454 EIPFKEIRTGIMM
+454 GIPFKEIRTGIMM

-541 LAADTRLSET
+541 LAADTRLTET

-571 KALRRVCM
+571 KALRGVCM
-579 EEQNG
+579 EDKNG

>member
-21 YRKGEYQVRQHQADD
+21 YQKGEYQLRQHQADD
-36 VKKELHNFDV
+36 IKTEQRNFDI

-57 EYDGVTGKQMAQN
+57 EYDSAGISEAI
-70 ADEHSCKRKALER
+70 EHQ
-83 MTISGGTERCLETE
+83 I
-97 KVSVEKMEDAQNLVL
+97 L

-126 VQSMITGEKVTAA
+126 VQSMISGEKVTAA

-148 LQSTFSNLNDP
+148 LNGTFSNLKDP
-159 SIKERIYNVSRVS
+159 SIKERIHNVSRVS
-172 DLLLEILGEDENKI
+172 DLLLEILGKEEKKI
-186 DLGEEPVILVADTL
+186 NLGEEPVILAADAL
-200 SPAELMEMNKDKLL
+200 SPAELMEMDKDKLL

-225 HAAILAKNM
+225 HTAILAKSM

-239 TGIGIPQ
+239 TGVGIPA
-246 SEEEWEDSVAI
+246 SEEEWEDTVAI
-257 IDGYTGTIY
+257 IDGYTGTLY
-266 LEPDSEIRKE
+266 LEPDREVRRE
-276 YEIRRKADLVER
+276 YEIRRKADRVER
-288 EELLKLKNQ
+288 EALLKLK
-297 ADVTKDGREVG
+297 DEKDITLDGKEVG

-317 DLNSVLYYGARG
+317 DLNSALYYGARG

-338 YLGRENYPGE
+338 YLGRESYPGE

-358 AQTMGDRLVIIRT
+358 AQTMGDRLVVIRT
-371 ADLGADKQASYLEIP
+371 ADLGADKQAAYLEIP
-386 KETNPLMG
+386 QETNPLMG
-394 NRGIRLSLDRK
+394 NRGIRFCLDRK

-426 MYPMICAE
+426 MYPMISEE
-434 EEMDEIEALV
+434 EEMDAIEELIR
-444 AEVKEELTKE
+444 EVKAELSSE
-454 EIPFKEIRTGIMM
+454 GIPFKNIRTGIMM

-480 KRVDFLGIG
+480 RRVDFLGIG

-500 DRQNPLLQNKYNDHH
+500 DRQNPLLQKKYKDHH
-515 PAILRMIKMIVE
+515 PAVVRMIKMIID
-527 AGHAQNCKVCLCGE
+527 AGHKENCKVCLCGE
-541 LAADTRLSET
+541 LAADTRLTET
-551 FLKMG
+551 FLRMG

-571 KALRRVCM
+571 KALRAARVKN
-579 EEQNG
+579 EDE

>member
-15 IGKIRF
+15 IGKIQF
-21 YRKGEYQVRQHQADD
+21 YRKGEYQLRQHQADD
-36 VKKELHNFDV
+36 IKMEQRNFDV

-57 EYDGVTGKQMAQN
+57 EYDSAGISEAI
-70 ADEHSCKRKALER
+70 EH
-83 MTISGGTERCLETE
+83 
-97 KVSVEKMEDAQNLVL
+97 QVL

-126 VQSMITGEKVTAA
+126 VQSMISGEKVTAA

-148 LQSTFSNLNDP
+148 LNGTFGNLKDP
-159 SIKERIYNVSRVS
+159 SIKERIHNVSRVS
-172 DLLLEILGEDENKI
+172 DLLLEILGKEEKKI
-186 DLGEEPVILVADTL
+186 NLGEEPVILAADAL
-200 SPAELMEMNKDKLL
+200 SPAELMEMDKDKLL

-225 HAAILAKNM
+225 HTAILAKSM

-239 TGIGIPQ
+239 TGVGIPA
-246 SEEEWEDSVAI
+246 SEEEWEDTVAI
-257 IDGYTGTIY
+257 IDGYTGTLY
-266 LEPDSEIRKE
+266 LEPDREVRRE

-288 EELLKLKNQ
+288 EALLKLK
-297 ADVTKDGREVG
+297 DEKDITLDGKEVG

-317 DLNSVLYYGARG
+317 DLNSALYYGARG

-338 YLGRENYPGE
+338 YLGRESYPGE

-358 AQTMGDRLVIIRT
+358 AQTMGDRLVVIRT
-371 ADLGADKQASYLEIP
+371 ADLGADKQAAYLEIP
-386 KETNPLMG
+386 QETNPLMG
-394 NRGIRLSLDRK
+394 NRGIRFCLDRK

-426 MYPMICAE
+426 MYPMISEE
-434 EEMDEIEALV
+434 EEMDAIEELIR
-444 AEVKEELTKE
+444 EVKAELSSE
-454 EIPFKEIRTGIMM
+454 GIPFKNIRTGIMM

-480 KRVDFLGIG
+480 RRVDFLGIG

-500 DRQNPLLQNKYNDHH
+500 DRQNPLLQKKYNDHH
-515 PAILRMIKMIVE
+515 PAVVRMIKMIID
-527 AGHAQNCKVCLCGE
+527 AGHKENCKVCLCGE
-541 LAADTRLSET
+541 LAADTRLTET
-551 FLKMG
+551 FLRMG

-571 KALRRVCM
+571 KALRAARVKN
-579 EEQNG
+579 EDE

>member
-15 IGKIRF
+15 IGKIQF
-21 YRKGEYQVRQHQADD
+21 YRKGEYQLRQHQADD
-36 VKKELHNFDV
+36 IKTEQRNFDV

-57 EYDGVTGKQMAQN
+57 EYDSAGISEAI
-70 ADEHSCKRKALER
+70 EH
-83 MTISGGTERCLETE
+83 
-97 KVSVEKMEDAQNLVL
+97 QVL

-126 VQSMITGEKVTAA
+126 VQSMISGEKVTAA

-148 LQSTFSNLNDP
+148 LNGTFGNLKDS
-159 SIKERIYNVSRVS
+159 SIKERIHNVSRVS
-172 DLLLEILGEDENKI
+172 DLLLEILGKEEKKI
-186 DLGEEPVILVADTL
+186 NLGEEPVILAADAL
-200 SPAELMEMNKDKLL
+200 SPAELMEMDKDKLL

-225 HAAILAKNM
+225 HTAILAKSM

-239 TGIGIPQ
+239 TGVGIPA
-246 SEEEWEDSVAI
+246 SEEEWEDTVAI
-257 IDGYTGTIY
+257 IDGYTGTLY
-266 LEPDSEIRKE
+266 LEPDREVRRE

-288 EELLKLKNQ
+288 EALLKLK
-297 ADVTKDGREVG
+297 DEKDITLDGKEVG

-317 DLNSVLYYGARG
+317 DLNSALYYGARG

-338 YLGRENYPGE
+338 YLGRESYPGE

-358 AQTMGDRLVIIRT
+358 AQTMGDRLVVIRT
-371 ADLGADKQASYLEIP
+371 ADLGADKQAAYLEIP
-386 KETNPLMG
+386 QETNPLMG
-394 NRGIRLSLDRK
+394 NRGIRFCLDRK

-426 MYPMICAE
+426 MYPMISEE
-434 EEMDEIEALV
+434 EEMDAIEELIR
-444 AEVKEELTKE
+444 EVKAELSSE
-454 EIPFKEIRTGIMM
+454 GIPFKNIRTGIMM

-480 KRVDFLGIG
+480 RRVDFLGIG

-500 DRQNPLLQNKYNDHH
+500 DRQNPLLQKKYNDHH
-515 PAILRMIKMIVE
+515 PAVVRMIKMIID
-527 AGHAQNCKVCLCGE
+527 AGHKENCKVCLCGE
-541 LAADTRLSET
+541 LAADTRLTET
-551 FLKMG
+551 FLRMG

-571 KALRRVCM
+571 KALRAARVKN
-579 EEQNG
+579 EDEIKDIVHE

>member
-15 IGKIRF
+15 IGKIWF
-21 YRKGEYQVRQHQADD
+21 YKKGEYQIRQHQADD
-36 VKKELHNFDV
+36 VKKELKVFDV

-57 EYDGVTGKQMAQN
+57 EYD
-70 ADEHSCKRKALER
+70 
-83 MTISGGTERCLETE
+83 
-97 KVSVEKMEDAQNLVL
+97 KMSENQIL
-112 EQAELLG
+112 EQAKLLG

-139 YAVQTTRDE
+139 YAVETTKDE
-148 LQSTFSNLNDP
+148 LQGTFSGLNDM
-159 SIKERIYNVSRVS
+159 SIKERIFNVSRVCE
-172 DLLLEILGEDENKI
+172 LLLEILGEDEKKI
-186 DLGEEPVILVADTL
+186 NLGEEPVILAADTL
-200 SPAELMEMNKDKLL
+200 SPAELMEMDKEKLL
-214 GIVTRKGSATS
+214 GIITRGGSATS

-257 IDGYTGTIY
+257 IDGYTGTVY
-266 LEPDSEIRKE
+266 LEPDNEVRRE
-276 YEIRRKADLVER
+276 YEIRQNADKVER
-288 EELLKLKNQ
+288 ESLLKLR
-297 ADVTKDGREVG
+297 DERDITLDGHEVG
-308 IYANIGSLD
+308 IYANIGNLD
-317 DLNSVLYYGARG
+317 DLNSAIYYGARG
-329 IGLLRSEFQ
+329 VGLLRSEFQ

-348 EELFQAYKKT
+348 EELFQAYKKS
-358 AQTMGDRLVIIRT
+358 AQTMGERLVVIRT

-386 KETNPLMG
+386 QETNPLMG
-394 NRGIRLSLDRK
+394 NRGIRFCLDRK

-419 WYGNLGM
+419 WYGNLAM

-434 EEMDEIEALV
+434 EEMDEIEVLV
-444 AEVKEELTKE
+444 AEVKGELTKE
-454 EIPFKEIRTGIMM
+454 GIPFKEIRTGIMM

-541 LAADTRLSET
+541 LAADTRLTET

-571 KALRRVCM
+571 KALRGVCM
-579 EEQNG
+579 EDKNG

>member
-15 IGKIRF
+15 IGKIQF
-21 YRKGEYQVRQHQADD
+21 YRKGEYQLRQHQADD
-36 VKKELHNFDV
+36 IKTEQRNFDV

-57 EYDGVTGKQMAQN
+57 EYDSAGISEAI
-70 ADEHSCKRKALER
+70 EH
-83 MTISGGTERCLETE
+83 
-97 KVSVEKMEDAQNLVL
+97 QVL

-126 VQSMITGEKVTAA
+126 VQSMISGEKVTAA

-148 LQSTFSNLNDP
+148 LNGTFGNLKDP
-159 SIKERIYNVSRVS
+159 SIKERIHNVSRVS
-172 DLLLEILGEDENKI
+172 DLLLEILGKEEKKI
-186 DLGEEPVILVADTL
+186 NLGEEPVILAADAL
-200 SPAELMEMNKDKLL
+200 SPAELMEMDKDKLL

-225 HAAILAKNM
+225 HTAILAKSM

-239 TGIGIPQ
+239 TGVGIPT
-246 SEEEWEDSVAI
+246 SEEEWEDTVAI
-257 IDGYTGTIY
+257 IDGYTGTLY
-266 LEPDSEIRKE
+266 LEPDREVRRE

-288 EELLKLKNQ
+288 EALLKLK
-297 ADVTKDGREVG
+297 DEKDITLDGKEVG

-317 DLNSVLYYGARG
+317 DLNSALYYGARG

-338 YLGRENYPGE
+338 YLGRESYPGE

-358 AQTMGDRLVIIRT
+358 AQTMGDRLVVIRT
-371 ADLGADKQASYLEIP
+371 ADLGADKQAAYLEIP
-386 KETNPLMG
+386 QETNPLMG
-394 NRGIRLSLDRK
+394 NRGIRFCLDRK

-426 MYPMICAE
+426 MYPMISEE
-434 EEMDEIEALV
+434 EEMDAIEELIR
-444 AEVKEELTKE
+444 EVKAELISE
-454 EIPFKEIRTGIMM
+454 GIPFKNIRTGIMM

-480 KRVDFLGIG
+480 RRVDFLGIG

-500 DRQNPLLQNKYNDHH
+500 DRQNPLLQKKYNDHH
-515 PAILRMIKMIVE
+515 PAVVRMIKMIID
-527 AGHAQNCKVCLCGE
+527 AGHKENCKVCLCGE
-541 LAADTRLSET
+541 LAADTRLTET
-551 FLKMG
+551 FLRMG

-571 KALRRVCM
+571 KALRAARVKN
-579 EEQNG
+579 EDE

>member
-15 IGKIRF
+15 IGKIWF
-21 YRKGEYQVRQHQADD
+21 YKKGEYQIRQHQADD
-36 VKKELHNFDV
+36 VKKELKVFDV

-57 EYDGVTGKQMAQN
+57 EYD
-70 ADEHSCKRKALER
+70 
-83 MTISGGTERCLETE
+83 
-97 KVSVEKMEDAQNLVL
+97 KMSENQIL
-112 EQAELLG
+112 EQAKLLG

-139 YAVQTTRDE
+139 YAVETTKDE
-148 LQSTFSNLNDP
+148 LQGTFSGLNDV
-159 SIKERIYNVSRVS
+159 SIKERIFNVSRVCE
-172 DLLLEILGEDENKI
+172 LLLEILGEDEKKI
-186 DLGEEPVILVADTL
+186 NLGEEPVILAADTL
-200 SPAELMEMNKDKLL
+200 SPAELMEMDKEKLL
-214 GIVTRKGSATS
+214 GIITRGGSATS

-257 IDGYTGTIY
+257 IDGYTGTVY
-266 LEPDSEIRKE
+266 LEPDNEVRRE
-276 YEIRRKADLVER
+276 YEIRQNADKVER
-288 EELLKLKNQ
+288 ESLLKLR
-297 ADVTKDGREVG
+297 DERDITLDGHEVG
-308 IYANIGSLD
+308 IYANIGNLD
-317 DLNSVLYYGARG
+317 DLNSAIYYGARG
-329 IGLLRSEFQ
+329 VGLLRSEFQ

-348 EELFQAYKKT
+348 EELFQAYKKS
-358 AQTMGDRLVIIRT
+358 AQTMGERLVVIRT

-386 KETNPLMG
+386 QETNPLMG
-394 NRGIRLSLDRK
+394 NRGIRFCLDRK

-454 EIPFKEIRTGIMM
+454 GIPFKEIRTGIMM

-541 LAADTRLSET
+541 LAADTRLTET

-571 KALRRVCM
+571 KALRGVCM
-579 EEQNG
+579 EDENG